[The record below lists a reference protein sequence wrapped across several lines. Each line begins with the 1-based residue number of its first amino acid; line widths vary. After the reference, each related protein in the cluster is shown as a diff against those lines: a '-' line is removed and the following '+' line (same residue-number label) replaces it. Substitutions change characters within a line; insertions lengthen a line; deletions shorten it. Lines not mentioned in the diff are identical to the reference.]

1 MMYTLYK
8 LDSDDLNENFLQ
20 ALKLLFAGKT
30 VEIAVR
36 EVEPSNEQND
46 IWQAIQR
53 FRQQMNPADFLD
65 NEDIFADVRDRSA
78 GREVLL

>member
-1 MMYTLYK
+1 MYTLYK